1 MRVIK
6 RLLMLTAALRGQGHR
21 HWIAILIELRS
32 IDDEKGKI
40 EGKIV

>member
-21 HWIAILIELRS
+21 HWIAILIELRLM
-32 IDDEKGKI
+32 IEKGKI